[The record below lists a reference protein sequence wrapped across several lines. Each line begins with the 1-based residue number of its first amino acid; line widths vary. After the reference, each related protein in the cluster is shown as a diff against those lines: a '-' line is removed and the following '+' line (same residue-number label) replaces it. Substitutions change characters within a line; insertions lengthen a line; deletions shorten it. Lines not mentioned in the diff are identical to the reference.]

1 MRFFLNRGIVVRLL
15 ISLAGGL
22 ILPLV
27 LLWLLSAVAEKLLDA
42 GYERAVFSGAIAF
55 FWPLQVAIRI
65 FPPLPHCQSCG
76 PTDAALITAIIIYFV
91 FYAVVTYIIQ
101 ILVAR
106 LWNRFRN
113 PSQTRSLSESR
124 A

>member
-1 MRFFLNRGIVVRLL
+1 MRLVLNRRIVVRLL
-15 ISLAGGL
+15 LSLAGGL

-27 LLWLLSAVAEKLLDA
+27 LLWLLSAVAERLLDA

-55 FWPLQVAIRI
+55 FWPLQLAIRI
-65 FPPLPHCQSCG
+65 FPPPPHCPSCG

-91 FYAVVTYIIQ
+91 FYAAVTYIIQ
-101 ILVAR
+101 ILAAR

-113 PSQTRSLSESR
+113 PPQTRSLSESR